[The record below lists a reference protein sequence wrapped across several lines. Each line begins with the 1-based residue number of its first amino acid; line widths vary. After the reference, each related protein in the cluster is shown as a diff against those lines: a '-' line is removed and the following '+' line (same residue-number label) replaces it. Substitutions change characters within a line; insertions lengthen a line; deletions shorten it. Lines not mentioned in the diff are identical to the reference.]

1 MWTKIRLPIVLALGA
16 AVAIWSLHAA
26 VSGGGAKASA
36 AQAPRTASA
45 SPSAASSGQPSAS
58 GKSSASGKP
67 SATVSTPASTK
78 SVEQAKGKVVYLTF
92 DDGPDPRWTPEVLAV
107 LAKHNVHGTFFM
119 LAEHADAHPDLVDEV
134 RTAGNAIGNHS
145 VSHPQ
150 LTKLSPARLHEQV
163 ANGIQSKCFRPP
175 YGATNPRV
183 KAEIKRD
190 GMQQVLWDVDTNDW
204 KRPGATT
211 IANRVVAGARPG
223 AIILMHD
230 GGGNRSQTVAGLDQ
244 ALTKLSARGYGFATL
259 SC

>member
-1 MWTKIRLPIVLALGA
+1 MWTKVRLPIVLAIGA

-26 VSGGGAKASA
+26 VSGGGTKASA
-36 AQAPRTASA
+36 AQAPHSVKVTPSA
-45 SPSAASSGQPSAS
+45 SPSSSNTPSTAA
-58 GKSSASGKP
+58 
-67 SATVSTPASTK
+67 TTK

-92 DDGPDPRWTPEVLAV
+92 DDGPDPVWTPQVLAV
-107 LAKHNVHGTFFM
+107 LAKHNAHATFFE

-134 RTAGNAIGNHS
+134 RAAGNAIGNHS
-145 VSHPQ
+145 ISHPK
-150 LTKLSPARLHEQV
+150 LTKLSPAQLHHQV
-163 ANGIQSKCFRPP
+163 ANGMQTKCFRPP

-204 KRPGATT
+204 KRPGAAT
-211 IANRVVAGARPG
+211 IANRIVAGARPG

-230 GGGNRSQTVAGLDQ
+230 GGGNRSQTVAGVDQ
-244 ALTKLSARGYGFATL
+244 ALTKLAARGYGFATL